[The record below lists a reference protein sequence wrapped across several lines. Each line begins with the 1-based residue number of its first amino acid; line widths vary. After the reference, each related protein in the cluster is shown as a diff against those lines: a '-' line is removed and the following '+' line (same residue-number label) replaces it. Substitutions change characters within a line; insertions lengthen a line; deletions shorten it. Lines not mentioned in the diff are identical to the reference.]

1 VEAPESPPKT
11 HFQEWVDRK
20 LSIARGLNQSEL
32 GGSYYDAALI
42 ASAFIGC
49 LASFAWPRSDER
61 EQNDRKRFVEA
72 WTNLSPPA
80 LGAHRVSI
88 PLLIADLE
96 SDGRHEIAKKL
107 PATQREAMA
116 KRLRATHRAFSG
128 WEDPRSVTSG
138 DDVDL
143 STDKVKEATPDLSTQ
158 EIRRFSYGSV
168 FYSDVRSALV
178 HEYQITRGA
187 RAVALGRKEAGPS
200 YWNVFVKGLLR
211 PDFEEIRRTI
221 HFPLPWLES
230 LARGIAEKV
239 EPHMERRLPRPEKW
253 WLDGG

>member
-1 VEAPESPPKT
+1 MPLSSSPKT

-20 LSIARGLNQSEL
+20 LSIARGLRQGEL
-32 GGSYYDAALI
+32 GGSYYDAVLIVSAL
-42 ASAFIGC
+42 IGC
-49 LASFAWPRSDER
+49 LAAFAWPRSDKRER
-61 EQNDRKRFVEA
+61 NDQRRFVEA
-72 WTNLSPPA
+72 WTKLSPPD
-80 LGAHRVSI
+80 LGAHRISL

-96 SDGRHEIAKKL
+96 SAGKTEI
-107 PATQREAMA
+107 A

-128 WEDPRSVTSG
+128 WQETRMVTG

-168 FYSDVRSALV
+168 FYSHFRSALV
-178 HEYQITRGA
+178 HEYQLTRSA
-187 RAVALGRKEAGPS
+187 RAFAFGREEPGPS
-200 YWNVFVKGLLR
+200 YGNTFVKGLIR
-211 PDFEEIRRTI
+211 PGVEEIRRTI

-239 EPHMERRLPRPEKW
+239 EPKMERGGLTRPEKW